1 MEIQFSVSK
10 RLLCACCM
18 YITQF
23 SSETFT
29 IISSGY
35 GGKADLEG
43 GGGDGEGHRV
53 DPFCVFWTV
62 TKGYKV

>member
-1 MEIQFSVSK
+1 
-10 RLLCACCM
+10 M

-43 GGGDGEGHRV
+43 DGGDGEGQRV